1 MVFNNCIIAFGQSRF
16 QFPIEN
22 RNAQKLSF
30 QLINN
35 IIVIPVEVNHTKLS
49 FILDTG
55 VDKTILF
62 SLSENDSL
70 GLKNV
75 KKISLQ
81 GLGKGKAIDALI
93 SQKNKLKVGKLK
105 SNNETILRDFKG
117 PI

>member
-1 MVFNNCIIAFGQSRF
+1 M
-16 QFPIEN
+16 
-22 RNAQKLSF
+22 
-30 QLINN
+30 
-35 IIVIPVEVNHTKLS
+35 S

-75 KKISLQ
+75 KKISLH

-93 SQKNKLKVGKLK
+93 SQKNKLKVGALK
-105 SNNETILRDFKG
+105 SNDETIYVVLKDQFELSGKMGRLERRDLSAVVG
-117 PI
+117 RRRDE

>member
-1 MVFNNCIIAFGQSRF
+1 MQTLIKKLIIILFLVFNNSNIVFGQSRF
-16 QFPIEN
+16 QFPN
-22 RNAQKLSF
+22 KHRNFQKLSF

-35 IIVIPVEVNHTKLS
+35 IIVIPVEVNNTKLS

-75 KKISLQ
+75 KKIS
-81 GLGKGKAIDALI
+81 
-93 SQKNKLKVGKLK
+93 
-105 SNNETILRDFKG
+105 
-117 PI
+117 